1 MAVTGLTPRIVWG
14 VGPTTF
20 DFTLPM
26 KMWNPKDVTI
36 GGFGKASTGVP
47 EAILIRRE
55 HLLMTTLRFYEA
67 QLTNVQDWVEY
78 VTDNAASFT
87 FRLNKT
93 DAATDYVVYLEKPHL
108 TEDVDIQRDQ
118 TYLGAYTL
126 DVTIRT
132 IAGARFTTT
141 IL

>member
-1 MAVTGLTPRIVWG
+1 MSVTGLTPRVVYG
-14 VGPTTF
+14 TGPTTF

-26 KMWNPKDVTI
+26 KPWNLKEPTI
-36 GGFGKASTGVP
+36 GGFGKSSTGVP
-47 EAILIRRE
+47 EALLIRRE
-55 HLLMTTLRFYEA
+55 RQLTTTIRFYEA
-67 QLTNVQDWVEY
+67 QLTNVQDWLEY
-78 VTDNAASFT
+78 VNDNAASFT

-108 TEDVDIQRDQ
+108 TEDVDYQRDT
-118 TYLGAYTL
+118 TYIGAWTL
-126 DVTIRT
+126 DIVIRT